1 MVHNIPGEAA
11 APSENAGMTVDGPA
25 IGKHVTDGGASLRT
39 TPMGVTDVDTA
50 EKHDAAARPTRC
62 GLGRRCAEQRRVTAG
77 LVSPR
82 VPTLPSRS
90 PRHRS
95 PAH

>member
-1 MVHNIPGEAA
+1 
-11 APSENAGMTVDGPA
+11 MTVDGLA

-39 TPMGVTDVDTA
+39 TLMGVTDVGTA
-50 EKHDAAARPTRC
+50 EKHEAAARPTRC

-77 LVSPR
+77 LVSPQ
-82 VPTLPSRS
+82 VPMLLGQS